1 MSHILRLAA
10 SVLLLT
16 FVMTACGAKLPPAV
30 VGPPHYPEFIFPAL
44 MASDPRLAELSGMHQ
59 SGWQALQAGDADA
72 AERTFQAVLKKSAAF
87 YPSDTG
93 LGYVALARS
102 QYPEALSHFERVLKD
117 RPDYVPALV
126 GRGQTMLSLSRDEDA
141 LASFEAAL
149 RVDSSLPDLSRRVEV
164 LRARAA
170 QDNVA
175 AARSAAQAGRLD
187 EAIQAYEKAIA
198 ASPQSG
204 FLFRDLA
211 DIEVKQGKTDQAME
225 HYRTSIQLDPA
236 DVSSRVH
243 VAEMLDAKGDVEG
256 AMAMYTEAFGLEPS
270 GDIKRRITVLEERA
284 AYLKLPAEYRALPD
298 SPSITR
304 GDLAAVIG
312 IRLGALIAAAPAQVE
327 LVTDI
332 RNHWAAPWIMSV
344 TSAGVMDAYENH
356 TFQPRNTIQRT
367 DLAQAVSRLLK
378 LIASRDPA
386 LLKEWQGRQAKMAD
400 VGVSNLNYA
409 DASLAVSSGVLSLA
423 EGGLFQLSRPVTG
436 AEALD
441 AVTKL
446 EHLYNAAQ

>member
-1 MSHILRLAA
+1 MSHTLRLAA

-44 MASDPRLAELSGMHQ
+44 VASDPRLAELSGMHQ

-87 YPSDTG
+87 YPSDTA

-102 QYPEALSHFERVLKD
+102 KYPEALTHFERVLKD

-211 DIEVKQGKTDQAME
+211 DIEVKQGKTTRRWSTTARPSSSIRRTCRRACMWRKCSTPKAMWKAPW
-225 HYRTSIQLDPA
+225 RCI
-236 DVSSRVH
+236 RR
-243 VAEMLDAKGDVEG
+243 
-256 AMAMYTEAFGLEPS
+256 PS
-270 GDIKRRITVLEERA
+270 GSSLPGTSSVASPCWRSARRI
-284 AYLKLPAEYRALPD
+284 
-298 SPSITR
+298 
-304 GDLAAVIG
+304 
-312 IRLGALIAAAPAQVE
+312 
-327 LVTDI
+327 
-332 RNHWAAPWIMSV
+332 
-344 TSAGVMDAYENH
+344 
-356 TFQPRNTIQRT
+356 
-367 DLAQAVSRLLK
+367 
-378 LIASRDPA
+378 
-386 LLKEWQGRQAKMAD
+386 
-400 VGVSNLNYA
+400 
-409 DASLAVSSGVLSLA
+409 
-423 EGGLFQLSRPVTG
+423 
-436 AEALD
+436 
-441 AVTKL
+441 
-446 EHLYNAAQ
+446 